1 MGTDRVAI
9 GEREWDD
16 PGQLDNLVRLF
27 RAGLHEP
34 ATGPLRFFVAGP
46 LQPGDPLQVS
56 CLAQAPVED
65 GWVEVSV
72 GGHLLETLHLPALVA
87 GTAGRV
93 RPPGGTAGARA
104 LYQVGPKRLT
114 FKATGSHGSVC
125 QQTAV
130 TVAAPDVASWWAW
143 RWPEPERSCYWRT
156 TYRVGGELTNL
167 GAGAVRIV
175 RAAFEETAP
184 DGATRRIEDVRL
196 SAAELPAHGV
206 ASVLCE
212 PRQAWDWA
220 SWSTAPGGEDYV
232 RRFAYDL
239 DVELEDE
246 FGNRSSLRTSL
257 QDPVA
262 VLISPRKRN
271 WWRAEAALRGAAIAL
286 LVRATCRP
294 SEMAT
299 DLAYRI
305 FGAGAMRGRRGI
317 AERIHEMV
325 MAPPSPDPGY
335 GARVSWPRRLAVEE
349 VISGELGWAD
359 RVVVEAVIGL
369 EFLVALHEAIAE
381 VEGKWLGARLADD
394 AEGMRNQRADLLDLL
409 RLTHE
414 EWARA
419 SYRIGDLRAGQAQGT
434 GEEEVPYRFAE
445 WQASGVPA
453 AILEDWERQG
463 VPARWIEDVMVAG
476 GGLLWTAEGVLGY
489 VRRSLEAALF
499 ATRDLLT
506 ANPEVG
512 PTEHA

>member
-1 MGTDRVAI
+1 VAI

-27 RAGLHEP
+27 RGGLHEP
-34 ATGPLRFFVAGP
+34 AGGPLRFFVAGP

-93 RPPGGTAGARA
+93 RPPSGTAGARA
-104 LYQVGPKRLT
+104 LYEVGPKRLT
-114 FKATGSHGSVC
+114 FKATGTHGTTC
-125 QQTAV
+125 QQTGLNV
-130 TVAAPDVASWWAW
+130 VAPDVASWWAW
-143 RWPEPERSCYWRT
+143 RWPETGRSCYWRCA
-156 TYRVGGELTNL
+156 YRVGGDLTNL
-167 GAGAVRIV
+167 GSASVRV
-175 RAAFEETAP
+175 ARAALEETGP
-184 DGATRRIEDVRL
+184 DGVVRRIEDVRL
-196 SAAELPAHGV
+196 SSADLPAHGV
-206 ASVLCE
+206 ATVLSE
-212 PRQAWDWA
+212 PRQSWDWA
-220 SWSTAPGGEDYV
+220 SWSVPPGGEDYV
-232 RRFAYDL
+232 RRFLYEL
-239 DVELEDE
+239 QLELEDE
-246 FGNRSSLRTSL
+246 FGNRYGLRSRL
-257 QDPVA
+257 REPVT

-294 SEMAT
+294 SDVAT

-305 FGAGAMRGRRGI
+305 FGAGAMRGRRGL

-325 MAPPSPDPGY
+325 IGPPSPDPEFGT
-335 GARVSWPRRLAVEE
+335 RVSWPRRLAVEE
-349 VISGELGWAD
+349 VVSGELGWAD
-359 RVVVEAVIGL
+359 RTIVEAVIGL
-369 EFLVALHEAIAE
+369 EFLVALHEALAE

-394 AEGMRNQRADLLDLL
+394 AEGTRNQRADQLDLL

-419 SYRIGDLRAGQAQGT
+419 SYRIGDLRAGQPE
-434 GEEEVPYRFAE
+434 GEEEVPYRLAE
-445 WQASGVPA
+445 WQAAGVPA

-463 VPARWIEDVMVAG
+463 VPARWIEDVLVAG
-476 GGLLWTAEGVLGY
+476 GGLLWTSEGVLGY

-512 PTEHA
+512 PAEPA